1 VAAAGST
8 DAGSHVIV
16 VAGEALV
23 DVVLDH
29 SDRLLGHPG
38 GGPYN
43 VARTIGR
50 LEQPA
55 VYLGRISTDRFGQR
69 LRRELED
76 DGVRLDAVVPTADPT
91 TLALAEMDGGGI
103 ASYRFYT
110 AGTSTPG
117 LTPEDALG
125 ALPERVAM
133 LHVGTLGL
141 VLEPMAGALEAVVR
155 EASDETLVALD
166 PNCRPA
172 VIDDVPAYR
181 ERLSRILRRTDLLKA
196 SEDDLAWLAPDQDPT
211 GAARAFLHE
220 GPAVAVVTR
229 GPRGALVVTPSE
241 VITVPAAPARVI
253 DTIGAGDAFGGAFL
267 AWWHE
272 HALGRTELGDRDA
285 VVEATTF
292 ACLVAARTCE
302 RAGAVPPRAS
312 DLAPRR

>member
-1 VAAAGST
+1 MAAAGST
-8 DAGSHVIV
+8 DGGRGVIV

-23 DVVLDH
+23 DVVLDR

-50 LEQPA
+50 LDQPV

-69 LRRELED
+69 LRRQLED

-91 TLALAEMDGGGI
+91 TLALAEMDGSGI
-103 ASYRFYT
+103 ATYRFYT

-141 VLEPMAGALEAVVR
+141 VLEPMAGALEAVVHQ
-155 EASDETLVALD
+155 ASDETLVALD

-172 VIDDVPAYR
+172 VVEDVPAYR

-196 SEDDLAWLAPDQDPT
+196 SEDDLAWLAPGQDPT
-211 GAARAFLHE
+211 DAARAFLRE
-220 GPAVAVVTR
+220 GPTVAVVTR

-241 VITVPAAPARVI
+241 VITVPATPADVV

-267 AWWHE
+267 AWWRE
-272 HALGRTELGDRDA
+272 HGLGRSDLRNRDA
-285 VVEATTF
+285 VLGATRF
-292 ACLVAARTCE
+292 ASLVAARTCE
-302 RAGAVPPRAS
+302 RSGAVSPRAS
-312 DLAPRR
+312 ELAAP

>member
-1 VAAAGST
+1 VAAEGSC
-8 DAGSHVIV
+8 GGVIV

-23 DVVLDH
+23 DVVLDRF
-29 SDRLLGHPG
+29 DRLLGHPG

-55 VYLGRISTDRFGQR
+55 VYLGRISTDRFGER

-76 DGVRLDAVVPTADPT
+76 DGVGLDAVVPTADPT
-91 TLALAEMDGGGI
+91 TLALAEMDGGGG
-103 ASYRFYT
+103 ATYRFYA

-125 ALPERVAM
+125 ALPRRVGM

-141 VLEPMAGALEAVVR
+141 VLEPMASALEAVVGQ
-155 EASDETLVALD
+155 ASDETLVALD

-172 VIDDVPAYR
+172 IIKDVPAYR

-196 SEDDLAWLAPDQDPT
+196 SEDDLAWLLPGEDSTD
-211 GAARAFLHE
+211 AARALLRE
-220 GPAVAVVTR
+220 GPTVAVVTR
-229 GPRGALVVTPSE
+229 GARGALIVTPAKIVE
-241 VITVPAAPARVI
+241 VPAAPAQVV
-253 DTIGAGDAFGGAFL
+253 DTIGAGDAFGGGFL

-272 HALGRTELGDRDA
+272 HALGRADLRNHDA
-285 VVEATTF
+285 VLEATRF
-292 ACLVAARTCE
+292 ASLVAARTCE

-312 DLAPRR
+312 ELAPTG